1 MNHDK
6 REKAINDLLEWT
18 MEDAVNRGVLIFACD
33 EERVRMAYNGNRRNL
48 VESLAVSMLNEDRIR
63 GVCTQAITAVR
74 SIEQETS
81 KQING

>member
-1 MNHDK
+1 MNRDK

-48 VESLAVSMLNEDRIR
+48 VESLAVSMLNEERIR
-63 GVCTQAITAVR
+63 GVCTQALTAVR
-74 SIEQETS
+74 SREQETS

>member
-48 VESLAVSMLNEDRIR
+48 VESLAVSMLNEERIR

-74 SIEQETS
+74 SIGQETS
-81 KQING
+81 KQIKQ